1 MISTSLAVILAR
13 CACLYSSSGPVVEYS
28 TLYSGFAASN
38 AALISSIALLMFSC
52 FQCKILITFLSPDA
66 LLLFVPSFVEAL
78 PPLLPPPHA
87 AKLSVSAPVNNKAE
101 IFFTMLIPPNYSH
114 YCRQNAFTTSKLSS
128 KRDLGI
134 VSRKF
139 SWTFYETT
147 DNHIISESFYRK
159 RFRQTH
165 YYIIPSVCKDIL

>member
-1 MISTSLAVILAR
+1 MSTSFAVILAR

-52 FQCKILITFLSPDA
+52 FQCKILITFFSPDV

-87 AKLSVSAPVNNKAE
+87 AKLSVNAPVNNKAE
-101 IFFTMLIPPNYSH
+101 IFFTMLIPPNYS
-114 YCRQNAFTTSKLSS
+114 YNIDKTSLVIP
-128 KRDLGI
+128 KR
-134 VSRKF
+134 
-139 SWTFYETT
+139 
-147 DNHIISESFYRK
+147 ISN
-159 RFRQTH
+159 
-165 YYIIPSVCKDIL
+165 